1 MRPPEER
8 SGSPLC
14 VIPAEILEHIAYQL
28 TCLDPLGPPSV
39 LGPLLQTCKTVKGR
53 LAGNATLYSR
63 IFKYKF
69 DSSAVRRR
77 AFDPT
82 PKQYYD
88 QLRLYCT
95 QLRKLRGQVQ
105 DDCDEVL
112 FCAYLMMLE
121 NDGRNAAQLEH
132 AGLDSYLDVFVRT
145 RLWDDSHN
153 SHGWP
158 TDNTAS
164 ACALW
169 LVWMTTTEEKL
180 KEESVARRN
189 QLIKLVLPYVL
200 VPYRY
205 ASAFAPQKHFC
216 LPLHAPGTSHATT
229 SILTAHGPYPL
240 YLDPAR
246 AWSQVHYS
254 ARPMMAPPLITVAAK
269 LVYFSRRETVA
280 FSVPPHLPVDR
291 AEALA
296 RGVTTVGPTQE
307 DILEVNKYLNNRLPE
322 VRLGWDDED
331 ADEQEKLSE
340 NWDADWWRLRKC
352 FDPYRAPDPLLG
364 ACYKPGSFTGLWQG
378 RMLIPSEHH
387 FTALVTTRDYPPA
400 FDEAFL
406 GTTTFPLFMRIAEHH
421 SRAPGVPVPCGAHSS
436 TNTFSSNSSDS
447 STSNS
452 HSNEDGDG
460 DVDGMANAFL
470 PPHTRFVHDHR
481 GRGVSVRVPGPG
493 ADKQEEYEYATH
505 GGLDA
510 HGDTEHDSDSCAGC
524 RAREEALRKGRAAAA
539 VRAREEI
546 FARVGLARSD
556 LDLDLD
562 GDIRVGAGVHPTA
575 GPGDEEGSPPPSA
588 HDPTR
593 VSPCTGIQDIIFTGA
608 TDPRHG
614 AAWNRFEFYGRV
626 RVWDGMIG
634 ILRTSPDPRLGTLFF
649 YGFLVGG
656 HKFVGNW
663 RVAHQDVGAPA
674 YESTFSMARRDD

>member
-8 SGSPLC
+8 NGSPLC

-28 TCLDPLGPPSV
+28 TCLDPLGPPAA

-95 QLRKLRGQVQ
+95 QLRKLQGQVR

-132 AGLDSYLDVFVRT
+132 AGLDSYLDIFVRT
-145 RLWDDSHN
+145 RLWDDSHK

-205 ASAFAPQKHFC
+205 ASAFAPQKYFR
-216 LPLHAPGTSHATT
+216 LPLQAPNASHAPN

-246 AWSQVHYS
+246 AWSQIHYS
-254 ARPMMAPPLITVAAK
+254 ARPTMAPPLITVAAK

-322 VRLGWDDED
+322 VRLGWGEDDE
-331 ADEQEKLSE
+331 EGGQRLSE
-340 NWDADWWRLRKC
+340 MWDADWWRLRKC
-352 FDPYRAPDPLLG
+352 FDPYSAPDPLLG

-387 FTALVTTRDYPPA
+387 FTALVTTRDYPPT

-421 SRAPGVPVPCGAHSS
+421 SRAPNVPVPYANSSSHSS
-436 TNTFSSNSSDS
+436 SNTNSS
-447 STSNS
+447 STSS
-452 HSNEDGDG
+452 ASAEDEDG
-460 DVDGMANAFL
+460 DVDGMANAFF
-470 PPHTRFVHDHR
+470 PPNVRFVHDHR
-481 GRGVSVRVPGPG
+481 GRGVSVRVPGSG
-493 ADKQEEYEYATH
+493 SDEQEEYEYAAA
-505 GGLDA
+505 GGLDEGADA
-510 HGDTEHDSDSCAGC
+510 HDPESCAGC
-524 RAREEALRKGRAAAA
+524 EKREEALRKGRAEAA

-546 FARVGLARSD
+546 FARVGLARSGD
-556 LDLDLD
+556 ALDLD
-562 GDIRVGAGVHPTA
+562 GDMGVGGGTHSPANTA
-575 GPGDEEGSPPPSA
+575 AEDARPPA
-588 HDPTR
+588 HDTTR
-593 VSPCTGIQDIIFTGA
+593 VPPCTGIQDIIFTGA
-608 TDPRHG
+608 TDARHG

-674 YESTFSMARRDD
+674 YESAFSMARRDD